1 MKHLIGSTPFA
12 AVLAFGLGM
21 AGCGGDKQTAA
32 KGGAGAAAV
41 SVVVAPVQQKT
52 VPIYSELTA
61 RTDANDSVEI
71 RARVKAFLEGQHF
84 EEGTMVKKGQKL
96 FSLDKREYEAALMQA
111 KASLAKAEAD
121 LVQARDRSTVQTA
134 EANLEIAL
142 AQLNKA
148 DQDVKRL
155 APLAEQQAV
164 PQQDYDNAL
173 AFQRGARADAEAKKS
188 SVNSSKV
195 NQTAAIQQALAAVEA
210 AKASIRQAELN
221 LEYCDV
227 TTPISG
233 IAGTRLVAPGNLVG
247 SGEPTLLTTVSN
259 VNPLRVFVSIS
270 EAEYLKYRRMQ
281 TDGQRRGG
289 LSLELILADGSVFPH
304 KGRVSI
310 IDRAVDLKTGTLSIV
325 AEFPNPD
332 AFLRPGQFGRVK
344 FAAEVAENALLV
356 PQKSVTELQS
366 AQVVYVVGPENKVQL
381 RSVTLG
387 ERVGQDFIVTEGL
400 KAGERIIVEG
410 IQKVRPG
417 AIVNPTDKP
426 LTAESEP
433 AKKG

>member
-1 MKHLIGSTPFA
+1 
-12 AVLAFGLGM
+12 
-21 AGCGGDKQTAA
+21 
-32 KGGAGAAAV
+32 
-41 SVVVAPVQQKT
+41 VVATVQQKT

-71 RARVKAFLEGQHF
+71 RARVKAFLEAQHF
-84 EEGTMVKKGQKL
+84 AEGTMVTKGQKL

-111 KASLAKAEAD
+111 KAALAKAEAD
-121 LVQARDRSTVQTA
+121 LAQARDRSTVQTA
-134 EANLEIAL
+134 EANLEISL

-173 AFQRGARADAEAKKS
+173 AFQQGARADVEAKKS
-188 SVNSSKV
+188 TVASSKV

-210 AKASIRQAELN
+210 AKAGIRQAELN

-227 TTPISG
+227 TTPIAG
-233 IAGTRLVAPGNLVG
+233 IAGTRQVAPGNLVG

-259 VNPLRVFVSIS
+259 VDPLRVFVSIS

-281 TDGQRRGG
+281 GDGSRKEG
-289 LSLELILADGSVFPH
+289 LVLELILADGSIFPH

-310 IDRAVDLKTGTLSIV
+310 VDRAVDLKTGTLSIV
-325 AEFPNPD
+325 AEFPNPSS
-332 AFLRPGQFGRVK
+332 FLRPGQFGRVR
-344 FAAEVAENALLV
+344 FASSVAENALLV
-356 PQKSVTELQS
+356 PQRAVTEMQS
-366 AQVVYVVGPENKVQL
+366 ARVVYVVGPENKVQL
-381 RSVTLG
+381 RSIALG
-387 ERVGQDFIVTEGL
+387 DRVGADFIVTEGL

-410 IQKVRPG
+410 IQKIRPG
-417 AIVNPTDKP
+417 ATVNPTDAP
-426 LTAESEP
+426 LTAEGAGS
-433 AKKG
+433 KKGQ